1 MREAIHHIRAKIYT
15 ALNGN
20 ITLDGNNVP
29 IYNRVPMDASYPY
42 IWIYS
47 LSTDEV
53 DQNAEKFNME
63 CVTRIECVTRF
74 DSDVGGDL
82 DANLLVNSVV
92 SLLRTRSAGYF
103 DLSANNFSVYTS
115 TVESINYIQ
124 EDESDHTYFRGII
137 ELSNRVEQIS

>member
-20 ITLDGNNVP
+20 VTLNSATVP
-29 IYNRVPMDASYPY
+29 VFNRVPMDATYPY

-47 LSTDEV
+47 LSTNEV

-74 DSDVGGDL
+74 GVDVGGDL

-92 SLLRTRSAGYF
+92 SFLRTRSAGYF
-103 DLSANNFSVYTS
+103 DLSASNFSVYTS

-137 ELSNRVEQIS
+137 ELSNRVEQVS